1 MAAQRRGVG
10 EGLGPP
16 AERFV
21 GGDGHTGLFLP
32 FRQNLEQE
40 LGAAAVEFHV
50 AELIDLCDIAP
61 IGQTEAIPGRGS
73 ALRRSGS
80 GPGGLHGQHGGQQI
94 IRRPGMR
101 STAPAPST
109 SRGPSRTVPASA
121 RLGASVAFPSSF
133 SSSPSSHDA
142 RRRIGRLLRIAGR
155 HGGAESPPG
164 PLGQAGQNGSGEDN
178 RGGREEGGR
187 PEIVDHDASQ
197 DY

>member
-61 IGQTEAIPGRGS
+61 RWRPSPGGGQHYA
-73 ALRRSGS
+73 
-80 GPGGLHGQHGGQQI
+80 GPGPGLAGCTASTAASRSYGAPACAAQHQPR
-94 IRRPGMR
+94 RRP
-101 STAPAPST
+101 A
-109 SRGPSRTVPASA
+109 SRVPSRTVPASA